1 MIGIIGGSGIYN
13 LLSEKK
19 SLKIE
24 TPYGEPSSAI
34 QTGTI
39 SGKEVAFIPRHGNK
53 HQIPPHMVNYRA
65 NIYALEKAGCNEILG
80 INAVGSLKENIEPGD
95 TVIPDQFIDFTKKR
109 SLTFFDG
116 PDVVH
121 ISTAD
126 PFCPRMNEILYS
138 VSKKNGKTHYGGT
151 YVVIEGPRFS
161 TRAESRMF
169 RNFGDIIG
177 MTLVPEIT
185 LANEMSMC
193 YSMLAT
199 VTDYDVWSEHPVEA
213 SEVIKII
220 KENEEKTMKNIE
232 TFVKENT
239 PRSCQCSKRLE
250 GARL

>member
-1 MIGIIGGSGIYN
+1 MIGIIGGSGIYD

-19 SLKIE
+19 SIKVG
-24 TPYGEPSSAI
+24 TPYGETSSDI
-34 QTGTI
+34 QTGII
-39 SGKEVAFIPRHGNK
+39 SGKEVAFLPRHGSK
-53 HQIPPHMVNYRA
+53 HQIPPHKVNYRA
-65 NIYALEKAGCNEILG
+65 NIYALEKVGCTEILG

-95 TVIPDQFIDFTKKR
+95 TVVPDQFIDFTR
-109 SLTFFDG
+109 RRDLTFFDG

-126 PFCPRMNEILYS
+126 PFCPRMNRILFD
-138 VSKKNGKTHYGGT
+138 VSQNTGKTHASGT

-161 TRAESRMF
+161 SRAESRMF
-169 RNFGDIIG
+169 RNYGDIIG

-185 LANEMSMC
+185 LADEMAMC

-199 VTDYDVWSEHPVEA
+199 VTDYDVWSEKPVEA

-232 TFVKENT
+232 MFVKENT
-239 PRSCQCSKRLE
+239 ERNCACKNRLE